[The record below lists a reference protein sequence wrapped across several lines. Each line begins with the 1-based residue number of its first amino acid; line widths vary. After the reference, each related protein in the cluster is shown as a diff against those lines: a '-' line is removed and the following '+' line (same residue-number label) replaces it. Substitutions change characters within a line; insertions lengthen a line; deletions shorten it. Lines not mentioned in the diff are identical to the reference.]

1 MADMESEWGDM
12 SKFKGINQ
20 FKHIVQIN
28 KNNGS
33 DTSFDTWH
41 CLYIVCL
48 GSYTI
53 LYRKK
58 MWGVHIPPI
67 HVEID
72 GLIDWCLAPTLAVFQ
87 LLVYRGVNKFYTNL
101 IHLNVYKI

>member
-1 MADMESEWGDM
+1 
-12 SKFKGINQ
+12 
-20 FKHIVQIN
+20 
-28 KNNGS
+28 
-33 DTSFDTWH
+33 
-41 CLYIVCL
+41 
-48 GSYTI
+48 
-53 LYRKK
+53 